1 MLANQHASRSRDA
14 NSVKFVNMKMTRI
27 SQYLEKV
34 LALCECGAMR
44 CYKLTMGNQK
54 GGYVLQMGTENGVE
68 ETKTSGGIVNP
79 DIDSAWFQAKL
90 RDKNMSL
97 SELARLLGVDKGT
110 LSLRF
115 NGKRHIRAAFAADL
129 ARVLG
134 QPYTEV
140 MKRAGVD
147 MRGTRATTN
156 EPQAVPL
163 VGWIGGDG
171 KVTIIDWKSRERE
184 FEVSGAFPS
193 DSLCLQY
200 RTTGSANDMY
210 DGWLAVISPQR
221 GPDDA
226 EMLDRYC
233 IVGLKG
239 GAVVQRV
246 VRRGYAPGMYTLVAP
261 PAEPIHDAEIEW
273 FSPVLAIMPV

>member
-1 MLANQHASRSRDA
+1 MGSENSAN
-14 NSVKFVNMKMTRI
+14 NSATPAG
-27 SQYLEKV
+27 L
-34 LALCECGAMR
+34 
-44 CYKLTMGNQK
+44 
-54 GGYVLQMGTENGVE
+54 
-68 ETKTSGGIVNP
+68 VNP
-79 DIDSAWFQAKL
+79 DIDTAWFHEKL
-90 RDKNMSL
+90 RDKGMSL

-115 NGKRHIRAAFAADL
+115 SGKRHIRAAFAADL

-156 EPQAVPL
+156 EPQALPL
-163 VGWIGGDG
+163 VGWIDGAG
-171 KVTIIDWKSRERE
+171 KVTIIDWKSKERE
-184 FEVSGAFPS
+184 FEVSGSFPS

-200 RTTGSANDMY
+200 RTTHTSNDIY
-210 DGWLAVISPQR
+210 DGWLAVICPPKA
-221 GPDDA
+221 PDDG

-233 IVGLKG
+233 IVGLKS

-246 VRRGYAPGMYTLVAP
+246 VRRGYAAGLYTLVAP

>member
-1 MLANQHASRSRDA
+1 
-14 NSVKFVNMKMTRI
+14 
-27 SQYLEKV
+27 
-34 LALCECGAMR
+34 
-44 CYKLTMGNQK
+44 MGNEN
-54 GGYVLQMGTENGVE
+54 VLSEASTPADVL
-68 ETKTSGGIVNP
+68 NP
-79 DIDSAWFQAKL
+79 DIDTAWFHAKL
-90 RDKNMSL
+90 KDKNMSL
-97 SELARLLGVDKGT
+97 SELARLLGVDKAT

-115 NGKRHIRAAFAADL
+115 RGKRHIRAAFAADL

-134 QPYTEV
+134 QPYAEV

-171 KVTIIDWKSRERE
+171 KVTIIDWKSKERE

-200 RTTGSANDMY
+200 RTTQSASDMY
-210 DGWLAVISPQR
+210 DGWLAIISPQKA
-221 GPDDA
+221 PDDA

-246 VRRGYAPGMYTLVAP
+246 IRRGYAPGMYTLVAP

-273 FSPVLAIMPV
+273 FAPVLAIMPV

>member
-1 MLANQHASRSRDA
+1 M
-14 NSVKFVNMKMTRI
+14 
-27 SQYLEKV
+27 
-34 LALCECGAMR
+34 
-44 CYKLTMGNQK
+44 
-54 GGYVLQMGTENGVE
+54 QMETENAGE
-68 ETKTSGGIVNP
+68 SNTGPRIVNP
-79 DIDSAWFQAKL
+79 DIDTAWFHAKL
-90 RDKNMSL
+90 KDKNMSL

-115 NGKRHIRAAFAADL
+115 SGKRRILANFAADL

-134 QPYTEV
+134 QPYPEV

-163 VGWIGGDG
+163 VGWINGDG
-171 KVTIIDWKSRERE
+171 GVTIIDWKSRERE
-184 FEVSGAFPS
+184 FEVSGSFPS
-193 DSLCLQY
+193 DSICLQY
-200 RTTGSANDMY
+200 RTTQSANDMY
-210 DGWLAVISPQR
+210 DGWLAVISPPQK
-221 GPDDA
+221 PDDA

-233 IVGLKG
+233 IVGLAG
-239 GAVVQRV
+239 GGIVQRV

-273 FSPVLAIMPV
+273 FAPVLAIMPV

>member
-1 MLANQHASRSRDA
+1 MD
-14 NSVKFVNMKMTRI
+14 T
-27 SQYLEKV
+27 EK
-34 LALCECGAMR
+34 AE
-44 CYKLTMGNQK
+44 
-54 GGYVLQMGTENGVE
+54 TESSAPAGV
-68 ETKTSGGIVNP
+68 VNP
-79 DIDSAWFQAKL
+79 TIDSAWFQARL

-115 NGKRHIRAAFAADL
+115 NGKRHIRASFAADL

-134 QPYTEV
+134 QPYPEV
-140 MKRAGVD
+140 MRRAGVD

-163 VGWIGGDG
+163 VGWIDGTG
-171 KVTIIDWKSRERE
+171 KVTVIDWKSRERE
-184 FEVSGAFPS
+184 FEVSGSFPS

-200 RTTGSANDMY
+200 RTTQSANDMY
-210 DGWLAVISPQR
+210 DGWLAIISPQNA
-221 GPDDA
+221 PDDA

-239 GAVVQRV
+239 GGVVQRV

-261 PAEPIHDAEIEW
+261 PSEPIHDAEIEW
-273 FSPVLAIMPV
+273 FCQVLAIMPV